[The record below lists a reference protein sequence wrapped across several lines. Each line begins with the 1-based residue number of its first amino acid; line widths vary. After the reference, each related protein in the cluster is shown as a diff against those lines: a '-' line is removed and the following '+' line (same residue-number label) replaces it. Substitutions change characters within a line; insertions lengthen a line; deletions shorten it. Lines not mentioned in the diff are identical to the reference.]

1 MRERIETGIGGIDR
15 MLYGGIPEGNQIVI
29 AGGPGSGKT
38 LLCFE
43 YLYNNAINGQIGL
56 FISLE
61 EDTGLIIENAKEA
74 FSDFKDIDKMI
85 ADKKIVVHGA
95 NDTRSYIQRDAQGS
109 SYTFGKFVTEIE
121 SLIES
126 TNATRVV
133 IDSVSI
139 IKLLMK
145 DPFEYRNTSMSLV
158 AVLRRS
164 KVTALL
170 TMEIESSEKNKLIFQ
185 PEFFIYDGIIIMYS
199 SAGEGGSRI
208 PTMEIIKM
216 RGSNHSFATVPYE
229 ITAGGIN
236 LMLLAERRA
245 DG

>member
-1 MRERIETGIGGIDR
+1 